1 MKSLFKEKKKKR
13 LGKETIKWYDPHK
26 PSEFR
31 TAGSATSPGT
41 RSPNKSNIAVSAQ
54 GV

>member
-1 MKSLFKEKKKKR
+1 MKSLFKEKKKR
-13 LGKETIKWYDPHK
+13 LGKETIKWYDPHT
-26 PSEFR
+26 PSELR

-41 RSPNKSNIAVSAQ
+41 RSPNKSNTAVSAQ